1 MNKWSAAWLAWAGAF
16 VVIETAAL
24 RRKGRHNDQIPDTLS
39 RNIQWLVLRGPWVR
53 RATLAAWAGF
63 GIWFG
68 FHIW

>member
-1 MNKWSAAWLAWAGAF
+1 MNSWSAVWIAWGLTGTA
-16 VVIETAAL
+16 IEVLAL
-24 RRKGRHNDQIPDTLS
+24 RRKDRHQDTVPDTLS
-39 RNIQWLVLRGPWVR
+39 RNLQWLVLRGPWVR